1 MGTNLVH
8 LTLAVTLTLETG
20 IATSLSMYTN
30 GCGHVVS
37 DDGLHTLKS
46 PNAI

>member
-1 MGTNLVH
+1 MDKNLVH
-8 LTLAVTLTLETG
+8 LTLAVTLTFESG

-37 DDGLHTLKS
+37 DDGLQKLKS